1 MSSAF
6 FTFQKFEKNAREA
19 RMIKPFSSI
28 TRICSSD
35 EVKIA
40 FKSEFR
46 LLVISSSFIVSSNTS
61 WKIKEC
67 TSPVTLPSSFVT
79 SRSFFGG
86 YNLKYT
92 YFSFLFGFFFFL
104 EVYSILFCSCYAFFI
119 YYLFFSSHIII
130 YIFF

>member
-1 MSSAF
+1 MFFPIMSSAF

-46 LLVISSSFIVSSNTS
+46 LLVIISEEHTS
-61 WKIKEC
+61 E
-67 TSPVTLPSSFVT
+67 LQ
-79 SRSFFGG
+79 SRGH
-86 YNLKYT
+86 LVCR
-92 YFSFLFGFFFFL
+92 LLL
-104 EVYSILFCSCYAFFI
+104 EKKI
-119 YYLFFSSHIII
+119 YYVCLKKKFHQVQLSNVALALTDCWAYPSNNQVTIWLLWLLKPSL
-130 YIFF
+130 